1 MPLSVLTW
9 SEVKSIY
16 DDRVAVHRKL
26 LNLHRAGVSKTFAEL
41 ALGISD
47 PTGNY
52 SAAEHNL
59 GPQIMRE
66 NGRAQNRVHALA
78 GDLKDVQRGTDAPPI
93 IYGAGLSK
101 LKIGVGSELSCMMN
115 PEVCWVANTRT
126 IWTHLVF
133 KHRGNIKRANEEL
146 ALYRNEDETSEMAYN
161 KWRAIHRELAGSLP
175 NIAADG
181 ARKAKAARVRAGAI
195 VYIWADAI
203 CTSLYSH
210 HNE

>member
-1 MPLSVLTW
+1 MPLGVLTW
-9 SEVKSIY
+9 RDVRSIY
-16 DDRVAVHRKL
+16 DDRVGVHRKL
-26 LNLHRAGVSKTFAEL
+26 LRLHQAGASKTFVEL

-47 PTGNY
+47 ATGNY

-59 GPQIMRE
+59 GPQILKE
-66 NGRAQNRVHALA
+66 NLRAQLRVHSLA
-78 GDLKDVQRGTDAPPI
+78 NELRDIQRGTEAPPL
-93 IYGAGLSK
+93 IYAAGLSK

-133 KHRGNIKRANEEL
+133 KHQGSIKKANEEL
-146 ALYRNEDETSEMAYN
+146 ALYRNEDETSEMAYA
-161 KWRAIHRELAGSLP
+161 KWRAIHRELAVSLK

-181 ARKAKAARVRAGAI
+181 SRKAQAARTRAGDI

-210 HNE
+210 YHD